1 MIIYGATCCP
11 GGQSCIDTVYVC
23 ELIQNITSTN
33 MNYIEFIRIY
43 ISEDELIPIYTN
55 LYNITRSDVLLRG
68 AVLPLQPGRVCVC
81 VNLYEM

>member
-1 MIIYGATCCP
+1 
-11 GGQSCIDTVYVC
+11 
-23 ELIQNITSTN
+23 

-55 LYNITRSDVLLRG
+55 LYDIIRSDVLPRG

-81 VNLYEM
+81 VCV